1 MDPKEIHN
9 GVYIVGSSDIS
20 DAKDCCVYLLDLGE
34 LVLIDAGAGASAG
47 TIARNIE
54 KLGFDP
60 ARLSTIILTH
70 CHIDHVGGAAA
81 LEARSGA
88 KIVMHE
94 LDAHPVEHGDQKM
107 TAAGWYGVKFQPL
120 QVDLKFSGSREV
132 LPIGGHEV
140 VLLHT
145 PGHTP
150 GSLSAYLDKGGKR
163 VLFGQD
169 IHGPFL
175 ADFGA
180 NMTDWQASMEQLIA
194 LNADILCEGHFG
206 IYQPNKKVAAYI
218 QRYLDE
224 YGEG

>member
-1 MDPKEIHN
+1 MGPKEIYS
-9 GVYIVGSSDIS
+9 GIYIVGSSDIS
-20 DAKDCCVYLLDLGE
+20 DSKDCCVYLLDLGD

-47 TIARNIE
+47 SIARNIE

-94 LDAHPVEHGDQKM
+94 LDARPVEYGDQKM

-120 QVDLKFSGSREV
+120 QVDHKLSASRET
-132 LPIGGHEV
+132 LTIGAHEV

-150 GSLSAYLDKGGKR
+150 GSISVYLDKDGKR

-180 NMTDWQASMEQLIA
+180 NMKDWRASMEQLIA

-206 IYQPNKKVAAYI
+206 IYQPNKKVTAYI
-218 QRYLDE
+218 ERYLDE
-224 YGEG
+224 YGEE

>member
-1 MDPKEIHN
+1 MGPKEIHN

-20 DAKDCCVYLLDLGE
+20 DAKDCCVYLLDLGG
-34 LVLIDAGAGASAG
+34 LVLVDAGAGASAG
-47 TIARNIE
+47 SIARNIE

-81 LEARSGA
+81 LQARSGA
-88 KIVMHE
+88 KIVMHA
-94 LDAHPVEHGDQKM
+94 LDARPVEHGDQTM
-107 TAAGWYGVKFQPL
+107 TAAGWYGFKFQPL
-120 QVDLKFSGSREV
+120 QVDLKFSGSHEI
-132 LPIGGHEV
+132 LPIGEYEV

-150 GSLSAYLDKGGKR
+150 GSISVYLDKDGKR

-175 ADFGA
+175 AEFGA
-180 NMTDWQASMEQLIA
+180 NMADWQASMKQILA

-206 IYQPNKKVAAYI
+206 IYQPNTRVTAYI
-218 QRYLDE
+218 ERYLDE